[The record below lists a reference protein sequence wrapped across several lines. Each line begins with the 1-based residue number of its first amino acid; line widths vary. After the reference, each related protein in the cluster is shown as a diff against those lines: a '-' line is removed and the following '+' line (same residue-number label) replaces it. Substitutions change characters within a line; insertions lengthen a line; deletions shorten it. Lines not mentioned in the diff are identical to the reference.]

1 MRIGIFGGS
10 FDPIHYGHLILAE
23 NCREQA
29 RLDQVWFVP
38 SSIAPHKRDGA
49 TLTDRQRIELIQ
61 LAIGGHDAFVAS
73 DLELRRGGVSYT
85 VETLSEIHEQNPLDE
100 LFILIG
106 SDSLHQLD
114 TWREPA
120 RICELAIPLVV
131 GRPGAKPVDLELL
144 SRFVGN
150 DRLQAIMRYQIT
162 SPLIEISSTD
172 IRQRVLQG
180 RTIRYLTP
188 RAVEKYI
195 ETQKLYRA
203 SKVTQDRGSDAQV

>member
-29 RLDQVWFVP
+29 RLDQVWFIP
-38 SSIAPHKRDGA
+38 TAISPHKREGA
-49 TLTDRQRIELIQ
+49 ALTDRQRTELIK
-61 LAIGGHDAFVAS
+61 LAVGGHESFIVS
-73 DLELRRGGVSYT
+73 DLELQRGGVSYT
-85 VETLSEIHEQNPLDE
+85 VDTLTEIHDQYPDDD

-106 SDSLHQLD
+106 SDSLHQLE

-131 GRPGAKPVDLELL
+131 GRPGAKPVDLDVLVN
-144 SRFVGN
+144 FV
-150 DRLQAIMRYQIT
+150 DKQRLQEIKRYQIG

-172 IRQRVLQG
+172 MRARVSEG
-180 RTIRYLTP
+180 RSIRYLTP

-195 ETQKLYRA
+195 ETQKLYLA
-203 SKVTQDRGSDAQV
+203 KSLPQDSG

>member
-10 FDPIHYGHLILAE
+10 YDPIHYGHLILAE

-38 SSIAPHKRDGA
+38 SAIAPHKRDGA
-49 TLTDRQRIELIQ
+49 KLTDRQRMELIK
-61 LAIGGHDAFVAS
+61 LAVGGHDAFVVS
-73 DLELRRGGVSYT
+73 DMELHRGGVSYT
-85 VETLSEIHEQNPLDE
+85 VDTLIQVHNQQPGDD

-106 SDSLHQLD
+106 SDSLHQFD

-120 RICELAIPLVV
+120 AVCKLAIPLVV
-131 GRPGAKPVDLELL
+131 ARPGAKPVDLELL
-144 SRFVGN
+144 SRFVDG
-150 DRLQAIMRYQIT
+150 DRLSTIKNYQIE
-162 SPLIEISSTD
+162 SPLIDISSTD
-172 IRQRVLQG
+172 IRKRVSEG

-195 ETQKLYRA
+195 ETQKLYLA
-203 SKVTQDRGSDAQV
+203 NESSRG

>member
-29 RLDQVWFVP
+29 SLDQVWFIP
-38 SSIAPHKRDGA
+38 SAIAPHKRNGA
-49 TLTDRQRIELIQ
+49 TLTDRQRTELIK
-61 LAIGGHDAFVAS
+61 LAIGGHDAFIVS
-73 DLELRRGGVSYT
+73 DLELQRGGVSYT
-85 VETLSEIHEQNPLDE
+85 VDTLNQIHEQRPDDE

-106 SDSLHQLD
+106 SDSLHQFD
-114 TWREPA
+114 SWREPA

-131 GRPGAKPVDLELL
+131 GRPDAKPVDLELL
-144 SRFVGN
+144 SRFVDDN
-150 DRLQAIMRYQIT
+150 RLQAIKSHRIE
-162 SPLIEISSTD
+162 SPLIDISSTD
-172 IRQRVLQG
+172 IRNRVSEG

-195 ETQKLYRA
+195 ETQKLYLA
-203 SKVTQDRGSDAQV
+203 TESSKG